1 MQIDSRS
8 AKMTNKK
15 LINEW
20 IDDHGEDS
28 DFVRV
33 RVRGMFPRA
42 GDAQFMDGE
51 IVTAAMN
58 GEPGRYL
65 PDEPLVAGFDVARG
79 GDDNCNISFRRGLD
93 AKSIKTY
100 TIAGEDSR
108 DSMRVV
114 SKIVMIWERH
124 NPDCMFI
131 DVTGIGGPV
140 HDRLKQLGYN
150 VFPVGF
156 GHKADD
162 EKRYANKT
170 AEMGDRM
177 EKWLRAG
184 GVIPNNPQLENELTA
199 REFWHDDKD
208 RLVLE
213 RKKDMKKRLG
223 CSPDWADA
231 LYLTFAMKVPPL
243 MRSRAAHDA
252 KYYGSVSNSMGH
264 DPLADF

>member
-1 MQIDSRS
+1 
-8 AKMTNKK
+8 MT
-15 LINEW
+15 
-20 IDDHGEDS
+20 
-28 DFVRV
+28 
-33 RVRGMFPRA
+33 
-42 GDAQFMDGE
+42 
-51 IVTAAMN
+51 

-65 PDEPLVAGFDVARG
+65 PDEPLIAGFDVARG
-79 GDDNCNISFRRGLD
+79 GDDSCAIRFRRGLD
-93 AKSIKTY
+93 AKSVKSYSIP
-100 TIAGEDSR
+100 GEKSR
-108 DSMRVV
+108 DSMAVV
-114 SKIVMIWERH
+114 SKIVMLWQRH
-124 NPDCMFI
+124 HPDVMFI

-170 AEMGDRM
+170 AEMGQRLN
-177 EKWLRAG
+177 EWLQAG
-184 GVIPNNPQLENELTA
+184 GVLPNDPQLENELTA

-223 CSPDWADA
+223 CSPDQGDA
-231 LYLTFAMKVPPL
+231 LYLTFAMTVPPL
-243 MRSRAAHDA
+243 QQSRARHDA
-252 KYYGSVSNSMGH
+252 RMYGDTNEEH